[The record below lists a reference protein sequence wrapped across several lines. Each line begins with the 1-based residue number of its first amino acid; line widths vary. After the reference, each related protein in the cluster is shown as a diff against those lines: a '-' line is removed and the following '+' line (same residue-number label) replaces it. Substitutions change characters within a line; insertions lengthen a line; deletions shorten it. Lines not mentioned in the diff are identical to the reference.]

1 MINWISLGVLLLVS
15 GLAVV
20 MAVRPLRK
28 QRYVWMVAPL
38 LLGAAGLGY
47 WYWGAWQAQSEFIQ
61 RNDRQRAAEALL
73 PTIKSPEVLIKKLQQ
88 HLAIDPSSARGWY
101 LLGRLYASQ
110 HLWEKSYQA
119 LGKAYELKPQDDLI
133 AVNFAQSL
141 FARQNPEDDALA
153 RKILT
158 ATLVAHPQQ
167 ADALLMLAI
176 DAQHRHATQ
185 EALTYW
191 RRLLILVPDSSPEA
205 ESIRK
210 TIHDLMG
217 SE

>member
-1 MINWISLGVLLLVS
+1 MHWQRKKRNLQILLKLVEHIHKMLFLLNLDKSLVDI
-15 GLAVV
+15 
-20 MAVRPLRK
+20 
-28 QRYVWMVAPL
+28 
-38 LLGAAGLGY
+38 
-47 WYWGAWQAQSEFIQ
+47 EI
-61 RNDRQRAAEALL
+61 
-73 PTIKSPEVLIKKLQQ
+73 KLQQ

>member
-1 MINWISLGVLLLVS
+1 
-15 GLAVV
+15 
-20 MAVRPLRK
+20 MALWPLRK
-28 QRYVWMVAPL
+28 QRYVWMVTPL

-47 WYWGAWQAQSEFIQ
+47 WYWGAWQAQSDFIQ

-73 PTIKSPEVLIKKLQQ
+73 PTIKSPKILIEKLQK
-88 HLAIDPSSARGWY
+88 HLAADPSSARGWY

-110 HLWEKSYQA
+110 HLWEKSHHA
-119 LGKAYELKPQDDLI
+119 LGKAYELKPQDELI

-141 FARQNPEDDALA
+141 FARQHPKDAVLA

-158 ATLVAHPQQ
+158 ATLEAHPQQ
-167 ADALLMLAI
+167 VDALLMLAI
-176 DAQHRHATQ
+176 DAQHRHAKQ

-191 RRLLILVPDSSPEA
+191 RRLLILVPDSSSEA
-205 ESIRK
+205 KSIRK

-217 SE
+217 NE